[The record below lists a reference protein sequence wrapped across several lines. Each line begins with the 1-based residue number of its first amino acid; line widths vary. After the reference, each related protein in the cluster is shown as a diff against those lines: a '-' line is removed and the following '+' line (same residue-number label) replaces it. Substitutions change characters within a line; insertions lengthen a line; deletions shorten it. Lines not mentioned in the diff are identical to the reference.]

1 MIGICALSTTWVAIR
16 GAVAYDHLVR
26 VQTALKTLGG
36 DASLDLTASLSTLS
50 SASSDAHTAHELTSD
65 LVWSAAERVPWLGPQ
80 LRAFGTIASST
91 DDLLTHS
98 VLPLMSA
105 AQSESIDSLKPSNG
119 RLDTQILET
128 LSEPAANASKVASR
142 ASAAV
147 ESIDRT
153 PLVGVIGSRVD
164 EVNESFAGVSSV
176 IDALS
181 RTTRLLPAMLGGEGT
196 RTYLL
201 LVQNNAEWRSLG
213 GITGT
218 AILMQTDEGQ
228 VRLLRTDSA
237 TSLSQGLT
245 EPVVN
250 LSNELQDIYGTRP
263 ARYFHN
269 LTQIPDFSVDGP
281 LAHAMYA
288 RQTGID
294 VDGVI
299 AIDPVVLSYM
309 LKATGPIQ
317 MPDGENVSAENAVS
331 LLLNE
336 VYARYT
342 EPAAQD
348 AFFAAATGA
357 VFNAF
362 LDGRGSV
369 PGFLSA
375 IARSSNERRLLV
387 WNKRADEQAIL
398 EGSTIAGPLPTSDS
412 RTARF
417 GVYLNDGT
425 GSKMSYY
432 VSPQVSLEWAPCQYA
447 STNSYK
453 QLTLRVTL
461 TNTAPSDAATS
472 LPTYVTGGGA
482 YGTPLG
488 SANVVQ
494 NIFLPEGFSL
504 LRAGATNQ
512 EGFATN
518 QLNGRTVL
526 TFGVEL
532 APGATE
538 SIEVTIG
545 GAYSGTDA
553 EASVTPTANSSLN
566 PVVSASC
573 NESRSLEAG
582 VR

>member
-1 MIGICALSTTWVAIR
+1 M
-16 GAVAYDHLVR
+16 AYDHLVR
-26 VQTALKTLGG
+26 VQTALKAIGG
-36 DASLDLTASLSTLS
+36 DESLDLTTSLPALS

-91 DDLLTHS
+91 DDLLTNS

-105 AQSESIDSLKPSNG
+105 AQSESLDSLKPSNG
-119 RLDTQILET
+119 RLETQILET
-128 LSEPAANASKVASR
+128 LSEPAANASKVASE

-153 PLVGVIGSRVD
+153 PLVGVVSSRVE
-164 EVNESFAGVSSV
+164 EVSASFTGASSV

-181 RTTRLLPAMLGGEGT
+181 RTTRLLPAMLGGEET

-218 AILMQTDEGQ
+218 AILMQTDHGQ
-228 VRLLRTDSA
+228 VRLLGTESA
-237 TSLSQGLT
+237 TSLSQGIT
-245 EPVVN
+245 EPVVD
-250 LSNELQDIYGTRP
+250 LPDELQDIYGTRP

-288 RQTGID
+288 RQTGVD

-309 LKATGPIQ
+309 LRATGPIQ
-317 MPDGENVSAENAVS
+317 MPDGETISAENAVP

-342 EPAAQD
+342 DPAAQD

-375 IARSSNERRLLV
+375 IARSSNEHRLLV

-398 EGSTIAGPLPTSDS
+398 QGSTIAGALPTSDS
-412 RTARF
+412 RAVRF

-432 VSPQVSLEWAPCQYA
+432 VNPQVSLEWSSCQYTPT
-447 STNSYK
+447 SSYRE
-453 QLTLRVTL
+453 LTLRVNL

-504 LRAGATNQ
+504 LRTGATNQ
-512 EGFATN
+512 EGFSTK
-518 QLNGRTVL
+518 QLDGRTVL

-538 SIEVTIG
+538 SVEVAVG
-545 GAYSGTDA
+545 GASSGTDA
-553 EASVTPTANSSLN
+553 EASVTPTANSSLS

-573 NESRSLEAG
+573 TSTPLQAVIR
-582 VR
+582 